1 MVERNGKSSLGDN
14 QNEKEELGMR
24 AILERNGKSS
34 LGEKNKKKESGV
46 NVKNWGCGP
55 CRRGTGF
62 LLSVRIKKKKVH
74 LVHEHPPRQVFD
86 TLELVIDEELRGHPH
101 LTRR

>member
-1 MVERNGKSSLGDN
+1 MGNLLLVRINRQKRRIGMRAMVERNGKSSLGDN
-14 QNEKEELGMR
+14 QKEKEELGMR

-62 LLSVRIKKKKVH
+62 LLSVRIKK
-74 LVHEHPPRQVFD
+74 
-86 TLELVIDEELRGHPH
+86 EESSPC
-101 LTRR
+101 T